1 MSTENPERRRIYW
14 CDDSQVMWTGLV
26 PVGVEPMAIGHA
38 CEIHGG
44 RTSSI
49 DYGKGTYRCETSHE
63 HAIPAQWLE
72 LRATSRKSWTATGPS
87 SRSSRSSGSTRHE
100 RSRQIPQMTN
110 CYNRLN
116 DR

>member
-72 LRATSRKSWTATGPS
+72 QEGNVTKVVDRD
-87 SRSSRSSGSTRHE
+87 RSVLEVIPLE
-100 RSRQIPQMTN
+100 RV
-110 CYNRLN
+110 
-116 DR
+116 DEA